1 MMFKKILVAN
11 RGEIAMRIIRACREL
26 NIATAAIYAEQDST
40 GIYVKKADEAYQ
52 VGPGPVQGFLDMPQ
66 ILALAQRIGADAIH
80 PGYGFLSE
88 NAQFAHL
95 CQASGVTFIGPSP
108 QAIHLMGNKVQ
119 ARGLAKK
126 IGVPIVPGTDGRVA
140 RLDDA
145 LAFCRTVGYPVM
157 VKASAGGGG
166 RGLRVVRSDEEL
178 RSGMDTSARE
188 ALSAFGD
195 GSLFI
200 EKYLDAPHHIEFQ
213 ILADRH
219 GNVIHLGERDCSI
232 QRRHQK
238 LIEIAP
244 SLVLD
249 KELRARMGEA
259 AIAVAKAVR
268 YDNAGTVEFI
278 LDPNRNFY
286 FIEMNTRI
294 QVEHTVTEQITA
306 IDLVRSQIEIAAG
319 LPLEFCQEDVT
330 LQGHAIQCRINA
342 EDPRNNFR
350 PCTGTVTAYFSPGGI
365 GVRIDGM
372 AYKDYTI
379 PPYYDALL
387 AKLVVRGRTWEETVS
402 RAHRSLEEF
411 VLRGVKT
418 TIPFMKR
425 IMEDPDFQAGR
436 FDTSFLKL
444 HPELFDFEEY
454 TDPED
459 LVVAISTAIVAYEGL

>member
-1 MMFKKILVAN
+1 MFKRILIAN

-26 NIATAAIYAEQDST
+26 GIRTVAIYAECDAT
-40 GIYVKKADEAYQ
+40 AIFVKKADEAHRI
-52 VGPGPVQGFLDMPQ
+52 GPDPVQGFLDMQ
-66 ILALAQRIGADAIH
+66 AIVDLAKRSGADGIH

-88 NAQFAHL
+88 NADFAKL
-95 CQASGVTFIGPSP
+95 CEASGITFIGPSP
-108 QAIHLMGNKVQ
+108 EAIRLMGNKVQ
-119 ARGLAKK
+119 AREIARQA
-126 IGVPIVPGTDGRVA
+126 GVPIVPGTEKSVTNPTEALSFAA
-140 RLDDA
+140 R
-145 LAFCRTVGYPVM
+145 TGYPLM
-157 VKASAGGGG
+157 VKASMGGGG
-166 RGLRVVRSDEEL
+166 RGLHVVRNDQEL
-178 RSGMDTSARE
+178 LTKMEVARRE
-188 ALSAFGD
+188 ALSSFGN
-195 GSLFI
+195 GEIFL
-200 EKYLDAPHHIEFQ
+200 EKYIERPHHIEFQ
-213 ILADRH
+213 ILADKH
-219 GNVIHLGERDCSI
+219 GNIIHLGERDCSI

-238 LIEIAP
+238 LIEIALL
-244 SLVLD
+244 LVLD

-259 AIAVAKAVR
+259 AIAVAKAVN

-319 LPLEFCQEDVT
+319 LPLEFRQEDVT
-330 LQGHAIQCRINA
+330 LQGYAIQCRINA
-342 EDPRNNFR
+342 
-350 PCTGTVTAYFSPGGI
+350 V
-365 GVRIDGM
+365 

-444 HPELFDFEEY
+444 HPKLFTYEDY

-459 LVVAISTAIVAYEGL
+459 LVIAVSTAIAAYEGL

>member
-1 MMFKKILVAN
+1 MFKRILIAN
-11 RGEIAMRIIRACREL
+11 RGEIAMRVIRACREL
-26 NIATAAIYAEQDST
+26 GIRTVVIYAECDAT
-40 GIYVKKADEAYQ
+40 AIYVKKADEAHLI
-52 VGPGPVQGFLDMPQ
+52 GPDPVQGFLDMQ
-66 ILALAQRIGADAIH
+66 AIVDLAKRSGADGIH

-88 NAQFAHL
+88 NADFAKL
-95 CQASGVTFIGPSP
+95 CEASGITFIGPSP
-108 QAIHLMGNKVQ
+108 EAIRLMGNKVQ
-119 ARGLAKK
+119 AREIARQA
-126 IGVPIVPGTDGRVA
+126 GVPIVPGTEKSV
-140 RLDDA
+140 
-145 LAFCRTVGYPVM
+145 TNP
-157 VKASAGGGG
+157 
-166 RGLRVVRSDEEL
+166 
-178 RSGMDTSARE
+178 TE
-188 ALSAFGD
+188 ALSFAARTGYP
-195 GSLFI
+195 LM
-200 EKYLDAPHHIEFQ
+200 
-213 ILADRH
+213 
-219 GNVIHLGERDCSI
+219 V
-232 QRRHQK
+232 
-238 LIEIAP
+238 
-244 SLVLD
+244 
-249 KELRARMGEA
+249 RARMGEA
-259 AIAVAKAVR
+259 AIAVSKAVR

-278 LDPNRNFY
+278 LDQNRNFY

-319 LPLEFCQEDVT
+319 LPLEFRQEDVT
-330 LQGHAIQCRINA
+330 LQGYAIQCRINA
-342 EDPRNNFR
+342 EDPLNNFR

-372 AYKDYTI
+372 AYKDYTS

-444 HPELFDFEEY
+444 HPELFTYEDY

-459 LVVAISTAIVAYEGL
+459 LVVAVSTAIAAYEGL

>member
-1 MMFKKILVAN
+1 MFKRILIAN

-26 NIATAAIYAEQDST
+26 GIRTVAIYAECDAT
-40 GIYVKKADEAYQ
+40 AIFVKKADEAHRI
-52 VGPGPVQGFLDMPQ
+52 GPDPVQGFLDMRA
-66 ILALAQRIGADAIH
+66 IVDLAKRSGADGIH

-88 NAQFAHL
+88 NADFAKL
-95 CQASGVTFIGPSP
+95 CEASGITFIGPSP
-108 QAIHLMGNKVQ
+108 EAIRLMGNKVQ
-119 ARGLAKK
+119 AREIARQA
-126 IGVPIVPGTDGRVA
+126 GVPIVPGTEKSVTNPTEALSFAA
-140 RLDDA
+140 R
-145 LAFCRTVGYPVM
+145 TGYPLM
-157 VKASAGGGG
+157 VKASMGGGG
-166 RGLRVVRSDEEL
+166 RGLHVVRNDQEL
-178 RSGMDTSARE
+178 LNKMEVARRE
-188 ALSAFGD
+188 ALSSFGN
-195 GSLFI
+195 GEIFL
-200 EKYLDAPHHIEFQ
+200 EKYIERPHHIEFQ
-213 ILADRH
+213 ILADKH
-219 GNVIHLGERDCSI
+219 GNIIHLGERDCSI

-319 LPLEFCQEDVT
+319 LPLEFRQEDVT
-330 LQGHAIQCRINA
+330 LQGYAIQCRINA
-342 EDPRNNFR
+342 EDPLNNFR

-444 HPELFDFEEY
+444 HPKLFTYEDY

-459 LVVAISTAIVAYEGL
+459 LVIAISTAIAAYEGL